1 MADAERNLRV
11 KIQYVTDAQGAQAAA
26 QGNKAIETQ
35 ARGSAQAIAGADERM
50 KKLTATAGQLR
61 AVGMAVGAIGGVM
74 SGFLLSTAKS
84 YVQQVGM
91 SETASRKW
99 LYSTKQ
105 LEDAQIRVGRV
116 IAEQAAPYLEKLAN
130 LAQKT
135 ADFAE
140 KHPEVVKGAL
150 SVAGGAAVFG
160 AVASS
165 AMSAVGTY
173 TKLAGALGWGGGGL
187 LKGAAAASA
196 AGTAAGAGT
205 TAAAAA
211 GGGLSALGIG
221 ASVAGGLGL
230 GLLGNDLLAKS
241 KFGQGIGMQDTGK
254 VLTVGAHALTKLF
267 TGSDEKA
274 QAAAVKMGHLTG
286 AIEEAGDAASTTG
299 NELDMTGEQ
308 MKIYISYVRSEQQAE
323 RQRTI
328 QLTRMTRD
336 YNLQITYENEDF
348 NRNRMRSVRDFNL
361 QVTFAERDFLRQR
374 AIQARDYNIE
384 MARSEEDYQ
393 RSRARAQEDFEYQMW
408 DVMRSGDALS
418 YLRATRDYNVSRNRE
433 AEDYQI
439 SITRRQ
445 EDYQRQL
452 QDQATQ
458 FAIQRA
464 QRWTEYQIQL
474 ADENQDFQIRRRRAQ
489 QQQQIKL
496 ADMAQDYQEERLR
509 RRQALLDQMNDLFS
523 GLTLERRLRSQF
535 TAAMIADL
543 RAAYQSAGVNLYQG
557 ARASGGYVSAGNW
570 QLHDGEFVLSA
581 GTAREAERMAGQ
593 KLTQERM
600 VQNLTGGGARS
611 VNVNVYGDMSQSAKA
626 SLKVEMESLFGGLL
640 EKTYPAG
647 IG

>member
-105 LEDAQIRVGRV
+105 LEDAQIRVGRA
-116 IAEQAAPYLEKLAN
+116 IAEQAAPYLEKMAD

-135 ADFAE
+135 ATFVE
-140 KHPEVVKGAL
+140 KHPEAVKGAL
-150 SVAGGAAVFG
+150 LTAGGLTAAGALLTGGGAAL
-160 AVASS
+160 S
-165 AMSAVGTY
+165 AY
-173 TKLAGALGWGGGGL
+173 TKITSTLGGLGL
-187 LKGAAAASA
+187 LKGAASA

-274 QAAAVKMGHLTG
+274 QAAAVKMGQLTG
-286 AIEEAGDAASTTG
+286 AIEKAGDAAVTTG
-299 NELDMTGEQ
+299 NKLDMTGEQ

-509 RRQALLDQMNDLFS
+509 RRQALLDQMNDLYS
-523 GLTLERRLRSQF
+523 GLTQERRLRQQF
-535 TAAMIADL
+535 TAAMLADL
-543 RAAYQSAGVNLYQG
+543 QAAYASAGVNLYQG
-557 ARASGGYVSAGNW
+557 ARESGGYVTAGNW
-570 QLHDGEFVLSA
+570 QMHDGEFVLDRA
-581 GTAREAERMAGQ
+581 TTREAERMAGQ
-593 KLTQERM
+593 KLTQQSVM
-600 VQNLTGGGARS
+600 QSLTGGARS
-611 VNVNVYGDMSQSAKA
+611 VNVVVNGDMSQSQKA
-626 SLKVEMESLFGGLL
+626 SLKREMEDLFGGLM
-640 EKTYPAG
+640 ERAYPAG
-647 IG
+647 VL